1 MDNVQMKK
9 LPKSQV
15 HFEISLPEQHV
26 LALLPE
32 ASGLMSQKIE
42 IKGFRKGKVPQ
53 DVLEKHVGKERLFEE
68 ASYLAIDKAY
78 KMLFKE
84 HALNPVGQPKVEIKK
99 LAAGN
104 PLEFSITVPVHPDV
118 TLPDY
123 RAIAEKARMEKK
135 SPEVKKEEIAET
147 IEYVRKSRRKE
158 VLVAREAKTGDL
170 VELDFEARI
179 AGVKLDGGES
189 RNHPL
194 ILGESKFIPG
204 FEENITGMKAGEEK
218 TFSVTVPKDYYQE
231 QLREKILDFKVK
243 INGVYE
249 LALPELND
257 EFAKSLGAFETLVAL
272 EESVKEN
279 IAKDK
284 ETKEVER
291 VRRVFAE
298 ELAVKATIDV
308 PDMLVDQE
316 VDTMIAEMR
325 QNIEREGANF
335 DSYLMGIK
343 KTTDDLKKEFRKQA
357 DTRVRIAL
365 CLKEIAKQENIT
377 LDDKDVQAQAS
388 QVLARYDEAERSRI
402 DKTLLAQYVS
412 GIMKN
417 EKIFTLLEL

>member
-1 MDNVQMKK
+1 M
-9 LPKSQV
+9 
-15 HFEISLPEQHV
+15 
-26 LALLPE
+26 
-32 ASGLMSQKIE
+32 
-42 IKGFRKGKVPQ
+42 
-53 DVLEKHVGKERLFEE
+53 GKEKLFEE

-78 KMLFKE
+78 KALFKE
-84 HALNPVGQPKVEIKK
+84 HALDPVGQPKVEIQK
-99 LAAGN
+99 LAVGN
-104 PLEFSITVPVHPDV
+104 PLEFTITVAVHPDV

-123 RAIAEKARMEKK
+123 RAIAGKALAEKK
-135 SPEVKKEEIAET
+135 APEVKKEEIAET

-158 VLVAREAKTGDL
+158 VLVAREARMGDL
-170 VELDFEARI
+170 TELDFEARI

-204 FEENITGMKAGEEK
+204 FEENIIGMKAGEEK

-231 QLREKILDFKVK
+231 QLREKILDFTVKV
-243 INGVYE
+243 NGVYE

-272 EESVKEN
+272 EESVKGN
-279 IAKDK
+279 ITKDK
-284 ETKEVER
+284 ETKEAER
-291 VRRVFAE
+291 VRRTFAE
-298 ELAVKATIDV
+298 ELAAKATIDV
-308 PDMLVDQE
+308 PDMMVDQE
-316 VDTMIAEMR
+316 VGTMIAEMR

-343 KTTDDLKKEFRKQA
+343 KTTDDLKKEFRTQA

-365 CLKEIAKQENIT
+365 CLKEIAKQENIA
-377 LDDKDVQAQAS
+377 LDEKEVQLQAAQA
-388 QVLARYDEAERSRI
+388 LARYDEAEQSRI

-417 EKIFTLLEL
+417 EKVFALLEL